1 VQTGKISVIYQQ
13 NIAKISV
20 NYRQFIR
27 GFVLVSYRAKNRE
40 GYYET
45 SENIRSVAGGYT
57 NVLPCGRWDIVILET
72 NNI

>member
-1 VQTGKISVIYQQ
+1 MSFSTLTIPVIIHFRAYIGKISVIYQQ

-27 GFVLVSYRAKNRE
+27 GFVLFSCRKKNRE

-45 SENIRSVAGGYT
+45 SEIIRSVAGG
-57 NVLPCGRWDIVILET
+57 
-72 NNI
+72 